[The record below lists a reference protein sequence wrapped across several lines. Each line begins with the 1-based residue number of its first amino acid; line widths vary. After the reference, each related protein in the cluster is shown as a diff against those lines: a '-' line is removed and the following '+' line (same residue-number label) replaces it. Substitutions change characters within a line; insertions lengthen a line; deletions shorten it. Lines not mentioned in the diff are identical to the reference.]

1 MLIMFVLWVFVMSFI
16 MFALFLMLALP
27 ISFQI

>member
-27 ISFQI
+27 ILFQI

>member
-1 MLIMFVLWVFVMSFI
+1 MLVMFVLWVFVMSFI
-16 MFALFLMLALP
+16 IFVLLLMFALL

>member
-16 MFALFLMLALP
+16 MFVLLLKFALLIA
-27 ISFQI
+27 FQI

>member
-16 MFALFLMLALP
+16 MFALLLMFALF